1 MENKRVIALDIG
13 TKRIGIA
20 MSDIMGIIASP
31 HESYIRQSLNADLLY
46 LSCLIKKHDA
56 VKVICGLP
64 VSMDGSM
71 NAQAEYTKV
80 FAEKLKTKID
90 VPLEYTDERFTTK
103 SAKDALLEFD
113 VNRQKRKEVIDKVA
127 ASIILQ
133 SYLNRKI

>member
-13 TKRIGIA
+13 TKKIGIA

-31 HESYIRQSLNADLLY
+31 YESYNRQSLNADLLY
-46 LSCLIKKHDA
+46 LIDLIKKHDV

-64 VSMDGSM
+64 VSLDGSM
-71 NAQAEYTKV
+71 NKQAEYTKV
-80 FAEKLKTKID
+80 FCEKLKEKINI
-90 VPLEYTDERFTTK
+90 PLEYVDERFTTK
-103 SAKDALLEFD
+103 TAKDALIEFD

-133 SYLNRKI
+133 NYLNRKM